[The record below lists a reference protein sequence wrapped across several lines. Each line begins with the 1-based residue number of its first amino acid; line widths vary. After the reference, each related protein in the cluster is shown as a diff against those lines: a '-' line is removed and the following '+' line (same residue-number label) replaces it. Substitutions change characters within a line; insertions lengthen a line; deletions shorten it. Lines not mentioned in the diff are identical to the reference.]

1 MRKYYID
8 LYLKLR
14 RRQRMVEELARIIKT
29 RLAVIEISKR
39 NKEKQIEHDKM
50 LKAAYI
56 NLKFSQKW
64 K

>member
-39 NKEKQIEHDKM
+39 NKEK
-50 LKAAYI
+50 
-56 NLKFSQKW
+56 
-64 K
+64 

>member
-14 RRQRMVEELARIIKT
+14 RRQRMVEELVRIIKT